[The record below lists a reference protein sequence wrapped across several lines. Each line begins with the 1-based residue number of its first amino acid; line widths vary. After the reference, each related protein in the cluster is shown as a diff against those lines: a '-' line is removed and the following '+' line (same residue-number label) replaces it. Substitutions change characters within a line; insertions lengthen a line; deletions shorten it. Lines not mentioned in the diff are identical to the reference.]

1 MNNAKAEQQLGQHQK
16 GKREGNNTSHQM
28 DSPRTPACQV
38 SAGYKTINTQ
48 RIRRAIVTRTW
59 VSRCEAAMNSSPLYL
74 EWSVCGSLWCYC
86 HQYMKKVDKQYKI
99 ILRKRLQKWLCFWVM
114 CAKMRKTPERH
125 LIVSKVEFNSDGVMI
140 MSLVTGILVCAF
152 VYVIRA
158 SLVRSEEEDWRS
170 Y

>member
-1 MNNAKAEQQLGQHQK
+1 
-16 GKREGNNTSHQM
+16 
-28 DSPRTPACQV
+28 
-38 SAGYKTINTQ
+38 
-48 RIRRAIVTRTW
+48 
-59 VSRCEAAMNSSPLYL
+59 
-74 EWSVCGSLWCYC
+74 
-86 HQYMKKVDKQYKI
+86 
-99 ILRKRLQKWLCFWVM
+99 M
-114 CAKMRKTPERH
+114 CAKMGKTPERH